1 MSQRQSTTPVAPSEK
16 ALEAARGLLSARQR
30 NLPSSMSFIALG
42 ESQASKKVVELP
54 GFKGS
59 YASGEPSDC
68 DRNDR
73 DDVVALSQEEV
84 DKASREKDLRPMD
97 RKKWSLGAD
106 LHLMAVGEHR
116 RDTNTCCTV
125 GPDR

>member
-1 MSQRQSTTPVAPSEK
+1 MSQRQSTTPVAQSEN

-42 ESQASKKVVELP
+42 DSQASKVVELP

-59 YASGEPSDC
+59 YVSGEPSDC

-84 DKASREKDLRPMD
+84 YKASREKHLRPMD

-116 RDTNTCCTV
+116 RDTNTCCTTG
-125 GPDR
+125 GPAR